1 MPFSFYNTQPLCTGQ
16 DLCPALV
23 RSPVLSAVSRGNP
36 TLGTDHGTR
45 LIRLILCRGFL
56 PLQAPLKNGSAGA
69 GMDAGA
75 VSLLQLRKPHTGQW
89 RWIQMSLFAP
99 LVFTGSALSRSRAE
113 ISFPALRQAISR
125 GKMTF
130 GFSRILTQTLTHT
143 GIRIHGTSGTDR
155 ARERGFPSRKGRKPA
170 KMSLHR
176 IQTAAHN
183 PKVVGSSPASATMI
197 S

>member
-1 MPFSFYNTQPLCTGQ
+1 
-16 DLCPALV
+16 
-23 RSPVLSAVSRGNP
+23 
-36 TLGTDHGTR
+36 
-45 LIRLILCRGFL
+45 
-56 PLQAPLKNGSAGA
+56 
-69 GMDAGA
+69 
-75 VSLLQLRKPHTGQW
+75 
-89 RWIQMSLFAP
+89 MSLFAP

-113 ISFPALRQAISR
+113 ISFPALRWPVSR

-143 GIRIHGTSGTDR
+143 GIRVHGTSGTDR
-155 ARERGFPSRKGRKPA
+155 ASERGFPSRKGRKPA

-197 S
+197 GGQIPNGICPFLYRNPLKSHRGSWFVNAVGKCKVSGSGMELTKSECSEDFHECKRN